1 MLKSILNP
9 VLSMTIEIKWTI
21 SDLQRN
27 WSILGREICI
37 CICNTKVWCLCN
49 SISTSPKCHKIYMYL
64 CTCGCYNIN
73 IVIVDHCSTCQH
85 VHYNTYCIKI
95 HFGWPLLSPSC
106 SKSNRCSVQTSTDF
120 IQISVGDH
128 TPLKKLCW
136 P

>member
-1 MLKSILNP
+1 MKNFIKCLVKMYIKPS

-27 WSILGREICI
+27 WSILGREMYI

-73 IVIVDHCSTCQH
+73 IVIVDHCSTCLH

-95 HFGWPLLSPSC
+95 HFGWPLLSPVA
-106 SKSNRCSVQTSTDF
+106 NHIGVQYRQVPTLYKF
-120 IQISVGDH
+120 
-128 TPLKKLCW
+128 L
-136 P
+136 

>member
-1 MLKSILNP
+1 MCRWKIALKCFVKMYIKPS

-49 SISTSPKCHKIYMYL
+49 FISTSPKCHKIYMYL

-95 HFGWPLLSPSC
+95 YFGWPLLSPVA
-106 SKSNRCSVQTSTDF
+106 NHIGVQYRQVPTLYKF
-120 IQISVGDH
+120 
-128 TPLKKLCW
+128 L
-136 P
+136 